1 MSHMRNTAQPN
12 TLRLNPLD
20 IIDQSN
26 DLWMWGFF
34 DRQSFSTWALKFL
47 PFEQMLNVF

>member
-26 DLWMWGFF
+26 DLWMWFF
-34 DRQSFSTWALKFL
+34 LTDRAFL
-47 PFEQMLNVF
+47 CGL

>member
-26 DLWMWGFF
+26 DLWMWFF
-34 DRQSFSTWALKFL
+34 LTDRAFL
-47 PFEQMLNVF
+47 RGL

>member
-26 DLWMWGFF
+26 DLWMCGFF
-34 DRQSFSTWALKFL
+34 FLTDRAFL
-47 PFEQMLNVF
+47 RGL